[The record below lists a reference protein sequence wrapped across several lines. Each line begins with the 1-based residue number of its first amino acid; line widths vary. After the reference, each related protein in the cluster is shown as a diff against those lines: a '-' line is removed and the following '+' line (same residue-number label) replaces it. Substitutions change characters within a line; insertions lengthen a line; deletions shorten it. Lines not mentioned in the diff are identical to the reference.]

1 MQVKFREGVSEEVRQ
16 KVHEFFQSATVT
28 EVTWEVPVSLEPLY
42 TYLYE
47 NKCHA
52 AIHSYGYEILPIDV
66 WVKEEIAS
74 FPPEHDAYYRSIL
87 RQCLIRMGFKECDID
102 RWMSGGKADA

>member
-1 MQVKFREGVSEEVRQ
+1 MQVRFREGVPEEVRQ
-16 KVHEFFQSATVT
+16 KVREFIQSATVD
-28 EVTWEVPVSLEPLY
+28 EAICGVPVSLEPLY

-52 AIHSYGYEILPIDV
+52 VIHAYGYEILPIDV
-66 WVKEEIAS
+66 WVNEEIAS
-74 FPPEHDAYYRSIL
+74 FTPENDAYYRSIL

-102 RWMSGGKADA
+102 RWMNGGKADA

>member
-1 MQVKFREGVSEEVRQ
+1 MQVRFREGVPEEVRQ
-16 KVHEFFQSATVT
+16 KVYEFFQSATVT
-28 EVTWEVPVSLEPLY
+28 EAICGIPVSIAPLY
-42 TYLYE
+42 PYLYE
-47 NKCHA
+47 HNCHA
-52 AIHSYGYEILPIDV
+52 AIRMYGYEILPIDV